1 MVANC
6 TEDGGQVGYVLA
18 YIKSEPHK
26 TSADGVTLR
35 WRCRGYGRWKYVVG
49 MCGSGRPLLPEL
61 CGALIPYLASIKGH
75 STIGDAPLAS
85 KEKRLLLVVS
95 FLWWSLY
102 VIIYIYYKLN
112 LFAGGQSSG
121 ISIGRTSLTVCFNS
135 QQESTPKLICLCL
148 LS

>member
-35 WRCRGYGRWKYVVG
+35 WKCHGYRRWKYVVG

-61 CGALIPYLASIKGH
+61 CGVLIPYLASIKGH

-95 FLWWSLY
+95 FLWWAIEDS
-102 VIIYIYYKLN
+102 N
-112 LFAGGQSSG
+112 LSPLPRQGSA
-121 ISIGRTSLTVCFNS
+121 LA
-135 QQESTPKLICLCL
+135 K
-148 LS
+148 